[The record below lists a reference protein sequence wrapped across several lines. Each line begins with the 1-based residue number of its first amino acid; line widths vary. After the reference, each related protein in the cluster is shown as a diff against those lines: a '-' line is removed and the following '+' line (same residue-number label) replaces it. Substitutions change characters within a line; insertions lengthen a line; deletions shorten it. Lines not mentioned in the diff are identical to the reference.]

1 MKQAIFAALFY
12 VLYGEA
18 LFKSAGARENDVT
31 ACGFRFNYLNFPE
44 LSVAYATLQLCVE
57 YEVRVGLNTPPL

>member
-1 MKQAIFAALFY
+1 VHFSKW
-12 VLYGEA
+12 
-18 LFKSAGARENDVT
+18 ARENDAT
-31 ACGFRFNYLNFPE
+31 ARGFRFNYLNFPE